1 MKKYSIEAIR
11 TDKYIVEID
20 ESVWTQAVLE
30 DWGSVF
36 LEMDD
41 TKELAEHIAFLVMR
55 EGYQKSLEGFGY
67 LYTQDEDGR
76 HLHQWARNEKGVLAE
91 VIDFSPGVKLTIISE
106 DDDYTFETEEQL
118 EEKEDSNG

>member
-1 MKKYSIEAIR
+1 MKKYSIEAVR
-11 TDKYIVEID
+11 TDNYIVEID
-20 ESVWTQAVLE
+20 ESIWTPEELE
-30 DWGSVF
+30 KWSSVF
-36 LEMDD
+36 WDTDD
-41 TKELAEHIAFLVMR
+41 TKELAEHIALSVMR
-55 EGYQKSLEGFGY
+55 EGYEKIIEGFGY